1 MGNCASNSQKPQP
14 IVASGDAPVQQKPAA
29 PWKIK
34 LGAEMPNFACR
45 TTQSDFNFHDFLQS
59 KSDEA
64 PFTILF
70 SHPADFTP
78 VCTTELGVCH
88 SVNHEFMKRGIKM
101 IAISCDPVDSH
112 NAWIKDILTVQG
124 KPENEAFTFPIIA
137 DEKRDI
143 VTMLGM
149 LDPKEKDAAGLPL
162 PARALILIGADKKV
176 KFSILYPATTGRNF
190 DEVLRAIDSVLL
202 TANHSLATPVNW
214 NAGDKCIVVP
224 TLKTEDARKQ
234 FQDLLIEELP
244 SKKEYFR
251 VVKCPDMTDLKATK
265 AVAGPAA
272 TISEQTTQWRINIG
286 NEMPDFDCKTTK
298 GDFKFHAFL
307 EGNAEATWTILMSH
321 PKDFTPVC
329 TTELGMC
336 EKVAPE
342 FLKRGV
348 KMIAV
353 SCDPVEEHKQW
364 IGDILH
370 REDKTVAGDLQ
381 FPIIADEGKDI
392 VTMLGMID
400 PEEKDAAG
408 LPLPA
413 RALMLID
420 PDKKLRFS
428 ILYPAT
434 TGRNFSEVLRAVD
447 SVMLTASLKLA
458 TPANWKQGDR
468 CVVSPIVSDDEAL
481 KLFQNMSTEKLP
493 SVKQYL
499 RMVDCP
505 PIKGM
510 EKEEKPG
517 EDGPGPLIDGTEQQ
531 KGVCC

>member
-1 MGNCASNSQKPQP
+1 MGACNSDSKGQKNQP
-14 IVASGDAPVQQKPAA
+14 LGAAPSADQKPAG

-34 LGAEMPNFACR
+34 LGAEMPDFQCK
-45 TTQSDFNFHDFLQS
+45 TTQNDFTFHEFLQS

-64 PFTILF
+64 PFTVLF

-78 VCTTELGVCH
+78 VCTTELGQCH
-88 SVNHEFMKRGIKM
+88 RVNAEFMKRGVKM

-112 NAWIKDILTVQG
+112 NAWIKDILTFQG
-124 KPENEAFTFPIIA
+124 KPEDEAFTFPIIA
-137 DEKRDI
+137 DEKREI
-143 VTMLGM
+143 VTRLGM

-190 DEVLRAIDSVLL
+190 DEVVRAIDSVLL

-214 NAGDKCIVVP
+214 NAGEKCIVTPAVA
-224 TLKTEDARKQ
+224 TEDARQ
-234 FQDLLIEELP
+234 RFQDLLIEDLP
-244 SKKEYFR
+244 SKKEYLR
-251 VVKCPDMTDLKATK
+251 SVKCPDMTNLKATTTTL
-265 AVAGPAA
+265 AAA
-272 TISEQTTQWRINIG
+272 TAIPSEQTAQWSIKIG
-286 NEMPDFDCKTTK
+286 AEMPDFECKTTQN
-298 GDFKFHAFL
+298 DFKFHEFL
-307 EGNAEATWTILMSH
+307 QSNAEAPWTMLLSH

-336 EKVAPE
+336 EKLAPE

-353 SCDPVEEHKQW
+353 SCDPVEEHKRW
-364 IGDILH
+364 IGDILY
-370 REDKTVAGDLQ
+370 REHVQGADGLR
-381 FPIIADEGKDI
+381 FPIIADEKREI
-392 VTMLGMID
+392 VSMLGMID

-420 PDKKLRFS
+420 PEKKVRFN

-434 TGRNFSEVLRAVD
+434 TGRNFLEILRAVD
-447 SVMLTASLKLA
+447 SVMLTANLKLA

-468 CVVSPIVSDDEAL
+468 CVVTPMVGSDEA
-481 KLFQNMSTEKLP
+481 KALFKNFSIEQLP
-493 SVKQYL
+493 SNKEYL
-499 RMVDCP
+499 RLVDCP
-505 PIKGM
+505 PMKGM
-510 EKEEKPG
+510 EEQKPVVA
-517 EDGPGPLIDGTEQQ
+517 IDDESTKKQT
-531 KGVCC
+531 CC

>member
-1 MGNCASNSQKPQP
+1 M
-14 IVASGDAPVQQKPAA
+14 
-29 PWKIK
+29 K
-34 LGAEMPNFACR
+34 L
-45 TTQSDFNFHDFLQS
+45 
-59 KSDEA
+59 
-64 PFTILF
+64 
-70 SHPADFTP
+70 
-78 VCTTELGVCH
+78 
-88 SVNHEFMKRGIKM
+88 
-101 IAISCDPVDSH
+101 
-112 NAWIKDILTVQG
+112 
-124 KPENEAFTFPIIA
+124 
-137 DEKRDI
+137 
-143 VTMLGM
+143 
-149 LDPKEKDAAGLPL
+149 
-162 PARALILIGADKKV
+162 
-176 KFSILYPATTGRNF
+176 SILYPATTGRNF

-214 NAGDKCIVVP
+214 NAGEKCIVVP
-224 TLKTEDARKQ
+224 TLATEDARNR

-244 SKKEYFR
+244 SKKEYLR
-251 VVKCPDMTDLKATK
+251 VVTCPDMKDLKATK
-265 AVAGPAA
+265 AIAGAA
-272 TISEQTTQWRINIG
+272 AVPSEQTAQWRVNIG
-286 NEMPDFDCKTTK
+286 AEMPDFDCKTTK
-298 GDFKFHAFL
+298 GDIKFHEFL
-307 EGNAEATWTILMSH
+307 QGNVEAPWTMLLSH

-348 KMIAV
+348 KLIAV

-370 REDKTVAGDLQ
+370 REKKTDAGDLQ
-381 FPIIADEGKDI
+381 FPIIADERKEI

-400 PEEKDAAG
+400 PDEKDAAG

-413 RALMLID
+413 RALILID
-420 PDKKLRFS
+420 PEKKVRFS

-468 CVVSPIVSDDEAL
+468 CVVSPIVSSDEAL
-481 KLFQNMSTEKLP
+481 KLFENMSTEKLP
-493 SVKQYL
+493 SDKQYL

-510 EKEEKPG
+510 EKEKPKGEKPG
-517 EDGPGPLIDGTEQQ
+517 EADGPGPFIDDTTQQ